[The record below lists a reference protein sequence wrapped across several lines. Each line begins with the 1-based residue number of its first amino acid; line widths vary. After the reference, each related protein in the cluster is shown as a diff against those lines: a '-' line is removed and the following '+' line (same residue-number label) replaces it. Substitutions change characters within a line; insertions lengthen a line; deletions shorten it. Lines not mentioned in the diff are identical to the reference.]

1 MLCVLNS
8 LGTPHTKSFG
18 VPKLSGKVQFNG
30 SNYLSTTQNL
40 AIGSGQ
46 FTIEFWLKPQRANT
60 NQQGYVGSGN
70 GSSGWAIYMSYA
82 QDNKISFKIEGGTN
96 HLSSSIP
103 TAGSWMHI
111 AVQRNGANRIQIYI
125 DGVLNYT
132 SATTDTSN
140 LTTTLGYVIGRAYS
154 TVAGVNAQNGTQ
166 IAGLRMSNIARY
178 SANFTPSQNQIP
190 HGTNTYAV
198 FNFKSSSTFLQTEN
212 NAYSL
217 TNNSAVSWVSGFP

>member
-1 MLCVLNS
+1 MLCALNS

-18 VPKLSGKVQFNG
+18 APRLNAKIQFNG

-46 FTIEFWLKPQRANT
+46 FTIEFWLKAQRANI
-60 NQQGYVGSGN
+60 NQQAYVGSGN
-70 GSSGWAIYMSYA
+70 GSTGWAIYMSYA

-154 TVAGVNAQNGTQ
+154 TVAGANAQSGTQ
-166 IAGLRMSNIARY
+166 ITGLRMSNVARY
-178 SANFTPSQNQIP
+178 SANFTTSQNQIP
-190 HGTNTYAV
+190 HSGNDYAV

-217 TNNSAVSWVSGFP
+217 TNNGAVSWVSGFP

>member
-1 MLCVLNS
+1 MLCALNS

-82 QDNKISFKIEGGTN
+82 QDNKLSFKIENGTN
-96 HLSSSIP
+96 HLSTHIP

-125 DGVLNYT
+125 NGVLNYT

-178 SANFTPSQNQIP
+178 SANFTTSQNQIP
-190 HGTNTYAV
+190 HSGNDYAV